1 MKLGSFDM
9 DTDHVRH
16 QFLVSWLSLFVPT
29 TGPFAIGLDG
39 KNRTLCTLW
48 SRDGAFQHIGS
59 SNGQSFRFSFQN
71 SLDNNTFTY
80 VSNNKEIYIMFD
92 TRGNSISS
100 WFVLTYTGEIDK
112 YTVLNGEISIV
123 DNSVCNG
130 TSINLN
136 GCLILKPLS
145 CKDGNVLSDIRGSM
159 PNSLIVSGSDRLGP
173 SDCEIMC
180 KSNC

>member
-16 QFLVSWLSLFVPT
+16 QFLVSWLSPFVPT

-59 SNGQSFRFSFQN
+59 SNGQQN

-100 WFVLTYTGEIDK
+100 WFVLSSNLHRGNRQ
-112 YTVLNGEISIV
+112 VH
-123 DNSVCNG
+123 SVEWG
-130 TSINLN
+130 
-136 GCLILKPLS
+136 
-145 CKDGNVLSDIRGSM
+145 DF
-159 PNSLIVSGSDRLGP
+159 
-173 SDCEIMC
+173 
-180 KSNC
+180 NCG

>member
-1 MKLGSFDM
+1 M
-9 DTDHVRH
+9 V
-16 QFLVSWLSLFVPT
+16 
-29 TGPFAIGLDG
+29 
-39 KNRTLCTLW
+39 C
-48 SRDGAFQHIGS
+48 
-59 SNGQSFRFSFQN
+59 SNLHR
-71 SLDNNTFTY
+71 
-80 VSNNKEIYIMFD
+80 
-92 TRGNSISS
+92 
-100 WFVLTYTGEIDK
+100 EIDK

-173 SDCEIMC
+173 SD
-180 KSNC
+180 